1 MREKEIMRRL
11 LILACRRLIRPSMQ
25 DSAEMNALFI
35 ELYELTND
43 EEFNLFPKK
52 VVKNER

>member
-1 MREKEIMRRL
+1 V
-11 LILACRRLIRPSMQ
+11 Q